1 MQVEPIFYRV
11 EAGVAVARIENPPV
25 NALGPGVRHG
35 LMQAIQTASADPQ
48 IAALILTGSGN
59 AFVGGA
65 DIREFGKPYADP
77 NLWDVNDALLAMR
90 KPVVAAINGFAFG
103 GGFELALHC
112 HWRVASPNASIGLPE
127 VRLGLMP
134 GAGGTQY
141 WTRLAGPESALKSLT
156 SGAPVSARDADAL
169 GLIDSVVDGDIL
181 AGAIDFVRQR
191 LGSELPDMA
200 ARTQRI
206 TDVDPA
212 IFDRFRAEN
221 AARWKGQFA
230 QNRIVD
236 CIEAAC
242 FRPLPEG
249 LAMEKAAFAEC
260 ESSPQAKALMHL
272 FFAERKAGKIPDKD
286 QSAEAEQLEIRS
298 AGVIGAGT
306 MGGGI
311 AMAFANAGIAVTLVD
326 VSAAALDRGMD
337 IVAGNYAT
345 SVKRGSMK
353 PATADAALARIGRT
367 TALED
372 LNGCDLIIEAVFE
385 DMDVKRDLIAKLD
398 AIVRPDAIL
407 ASNTSTLDID
417 ALAAA
422 STRPERFVGMHFF
435 SPANVMKLLE
445 VVRGGQTRPDVLA
458 SVLALGK
465 RMGKIPVLAGNGE
478 GFIGNYILDA
488 YGREADFLIEDGAT
502 PWQVDIVMREF
513 GFAMGLF
520 AMRDMAGLDVI
531 QRVRQQRRE
540 WERPGRYPLVAD
552 RMCALGRFGQ
562 KSGKG
567 YYVYDG
573 RRGSPDPEI
582 DALIETVS
590 GERGIARRPVEDTEI
605 SRCILCAMV
614 NAGAHLLEQGIA
626 QRASDIDLV
635 MVHGY
640 GFPAYRGGPMHWAEQ
655 QGLVVIVQAIREFQ
669 AADGDRWTPA
679 PLLERLA
686 QQGLSWPD

>member
-1 MQVEPIFYRV
+1 MHVEPISYHV
-11 EAGVAVARIENPPV
+11 EAGVAVARIDNPPV

-35 LMQAIQTASADPQ
+35 LMKAIQAASADPQ
-48 IAALILTGSGN
+48 VAALILTGSGN

-77 NLWDVNDALLAMR
+77 TLWDINDALQAMR

-112 HWRVASPNASIGLPE
+112 HWRVASPNARVGLPE

-156 SGAPVSARDADAL
+156 SGAPVSARDAGAL
-169 GLIDSVVDGDIL
+169 GLIDAVVDGDIL
-181 AGAIDFVRQR
+181 AGAVDFVRER
-191 LGSELPDMA
+191 IGSEVPDMA

-206 TDVDPA
+206 TNVDPA

-242 FRPLPEG
+242 SRPLPEG

-260 ESSPQAKALMHL
+260 ESSAQAMALMHL
-272 FFAERKAGKIPDKD
+272 FFAERKAGKISGAD
-286 QSAEAEQLEIRS
+286 QDVKVEQLEIRS

-311 AMAFANAGIAVTLVD
+311 AMALANAGIAVTLVD
-326 VSAAALDRGMD
+326 VSDAALDRGMD
-337 IVAGNYAT
+337 IIAGNYAT

-353 PATADAALARIGRT
+353 QATADAALARIGRT

-385 DMDVKRDLIAKLD
+385 DMDVKRDLIARLD
-398 AIVRPDAIL
+398 RVSRPDAIL

-422 STRPERFVGMHFF
+422 ATRPERFVGMHFF

-445 VVRGGQTRPDVLA
+445 VVRGEQTRPDVLA

-502 PWQVDIVMREF
+502 PWQVDTVMREF

-552 RMCALGRFGQ
+552 RICDLSRFGQ
-562 KSGKG
+562 KSGRG

-573 RRGSPDPEI
+573 RKGSPDPEI
-582 DALIETVS
+582 DALIEAVS
-590 GERGIARRPVEDTEI
+590 GERGITRRPVEDTEI
-605 SRCILCAMV
+605 SQRILCAMV
-614 NAGAHLLEQGIA
+614 NAGARLLEQGIA
-626 QRASDIDLV
+626 QRAGDIDLV

-640 GFPAYRGGPMHWAEQ
+640 GFPACRGGPMHWAQQ
-655 QGLVVIVQAIREFQ
+655 QGLAAIVRAIREFQ

-686 QQGLSWPD
+686 QHGLSWPD